1 MHYVCF
7 TQQSSTSVQKRSRL
21 WTHLVRKS
29 CLSAISERL
38 IHHSIGSTLAKALFR
53 PFEKEFGDFETKL
66 REQNEEIK
74 EEITLAAE
82 KAAAKERE
90 DASKYRTSGL
100 VFRNEVKQL
109 SREARQKS
117 LGKEKR
123 RAGSYIRHAN
133 GSSNQTFLTPTR
145 STKAKAFG
153 QTVLSRLH
161 QPA

>member
-1 MHYVCF
+1 VFYATFVDFCA
-7 TQQSSTSVQKRSRL
+7 K
-21 WTHLVRKS
+21 
-29 CLSAISERL
+29 AIKVMDAPGKKFLSERNIGKAD

-100 VFRNEVKQL
+100 VFRSQLKQL
-109 SREARQKS
+109 SREAREKS
-117 LGKEKR
+117 LGEDKR
-123 RAGSYIRHAN
+123 RAGS
-133 GSSNQTFLTPTR
+133 
-145 STKAKAFG
+145 
-153 QTVLSRLH
+153 
-161 QPA
+161 